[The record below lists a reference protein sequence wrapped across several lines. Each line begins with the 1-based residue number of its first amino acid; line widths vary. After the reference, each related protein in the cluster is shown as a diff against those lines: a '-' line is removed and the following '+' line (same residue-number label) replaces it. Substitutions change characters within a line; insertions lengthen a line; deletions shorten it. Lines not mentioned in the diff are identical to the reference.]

1 MGPGPFLYLFF
12 NGRLFIVI
20 AVLRYNRLA
29 LLTAGLTCC
38 LSLLLSAGLALSQT
52 LIAFG
57 DSLTEGCGVSQQ
69 GCDGWDAGDYSY
81 PVYLEAL
88 FKAEGRETTV
98 KNFGKGGETTSEG
111 VNRLETVVKNSC
123 NAEIDYV
130 LLLHGTNDLFHHT
143 DLEVVYFN
151 LEVMIDKVRD
161 MDIEPILATIT
172 PDDDND
178 WKEIERMNK
187 LIRQLAVEKDVILVD
202 QYNTVKK
209 YWYWYTHPR
218 GCYGDRLHP
227 NQKGFYA
234 IAAAW
239 HEAIP
244 KPPAPLPSLPWLM
257 LLLNAP

>member
-1 MGPGPFLYLFF
+1 M
-12 NGRLFIVI
+12 I

-29 LLTAGLTCC
+29 LLTAWLTFL
-38 LSLLLSAGLALSQT
+38 LSLVLSAGIALSQT

-57 DSLTEGCGVSQQ
+57 DSLTEGCGVSRQ
-69 GCDGWDAGDYSY
+69 GCDGWDAGDYNY

-111 VNRLETVVKNSC
+111 VNRLEAVLNNSC
-123 NAEIDYV
+123 NPEIDYV

-143 DLEVVYFN
+143 DPEVVYFN
-151 LEVMIDKVRD
+151 LGVMIDKIRA
-161 MDIEPILATIT
+161 MNIEPILGTIT

-178 WKEIERMNK
+178 WKEIERANN
-187 LIRQLAVEKDVILVD
+187 LIRQLAVDKDVILVD
-202 QYNTVKK
+202 QYNAVKQF
-209 YWYWYTHPR
+209 WYWYTNPG

-234 IAAAW
+234 IATAW

-244 KPPAPLPSLPWLM
+244 KPPASLPWLM
-257 LLLNAP
+257 LLLNTP

>member
-1 MGPGPFLYLFF
+1 MGPNPFLYLFF

-20 AVLRYNRLA
+20 AVFRYNRLA
-29 LLTAGLTCC
+29 LFTAGLTLW
-38 LSLLLSAGLALSQT
+38 LSLLWSTGIALSQT

-88 FKAEGRETTV
+88 FKAEGREITV

-111 VNRLETVVKNSC
+111 VNRLETVLKNAC
-123 NAEIDYV
+123 NAKIDYV

-143 DLEVVYFN
+143 DPEVVYFN
-151 LEVMIDKVRD
+151 LGVMIDKIRARGIQPV
-161 MDIEPILATIT
+161 LATIT
-172 PDDDND
+172 PDEDND
-178 WKEIERMNK
+178 WKEIDRTND
-187 LIRQLAVEKDVILVD
+187 LIRRLAVDKDVLFVD
-202 QYNTVKK
+202 QYNVVAQ
-209 YWYWYTHPR
+209 YWYWYTHPG
-218 GCYGDRLHP
+218 GCFGDLLHP

-244 KPPAPLPSLPWLM
+244 KPPASLPWLM
-257 LLLNAP
+257 LLLNTP